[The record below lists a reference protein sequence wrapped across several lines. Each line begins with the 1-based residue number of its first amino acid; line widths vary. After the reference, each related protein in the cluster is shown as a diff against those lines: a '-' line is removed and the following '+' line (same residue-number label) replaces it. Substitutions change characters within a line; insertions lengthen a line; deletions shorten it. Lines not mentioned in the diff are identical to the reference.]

1 MERHPRHNPQRHSRG
16 RDRHRVKLAA
26 LFCLT
31 FLGLGG
37 LAASAA
43 DDGADGQ
50 FNQRT
55 SSHFKLLQDVDIDRY
70 SGPQGS
76 RAFEVAVLDI
86 LEDAYDAVGEALSI
100 RPRRRIQ
107 VYVYDPGI
115 FDAEFSRLFGVRIAG
130 FFNGTIHVRGGARID
145 GQLVQTLHHE
155 YVHAALDWRSR
166 GAYPAWL
173 NEGIADYFGA
183 RAVDKRHLSLGE
195 FGFLQRVVKHDAWI
209 PLENLNTPNLL
220 HLVGDN
226 VAIAY
231 LESYALV
238 EFMVRTYGMRDLRE
252 VVEIL
257 AKTRNAKRALRRAYR
272 ATLSELEM
280 DLVKTLR

>member
-1 MERHPRHNPQRHSRG
+1 M
-16 RDRHRVKLAA
+16 LAA

-50 FNQRT
+50 FNRRT
-55 SSHFKLLQDVDIDRY
+55 SSHFTLLQDVDIDRY

-76 RAFEVAVLDI
+76 RVFEIAVLDI

-100 RPRRRIQ
+100 RPRRRIE
-107 VYVYDPGI
+107 VYIYDPGI
-115 FDAEFSRLFGVRIAG
+115 FDAEFSRIFGVRIAG

-145 GQLVQTLHHE
+145 EQLVQTLHHE

-195 FGFLQRVVKHDAWI
+195 FGFLQRVVKRDAWI
-209 PLENLNTPNLL
+209 PLENLNTPSLL
-220 HLVGDN
+220 HLVGDD

-238 EFMVRTYGMRDLRE
+238 EFMVRSYGMRDLRE
-252 VVEIL
+252 VVETL
-257 AKTRNAKRALRRAYR
+257 AKTRNAKRALRRAYH